1 MDPGS
6 YLRELRSHSTSDG
19 RVIPARGIVLVKR
32 VETEETLPGGRII
45 IPQKAREEFASH
57 QVEVVA
63 VGEPEIC
70 RDDDDAT
77 CTRLHVVEPWWCG
90 EGEDVVHPIDPRIKP
105 EAWVMVK
112 PRSLVDAGTLERN
125 LFFVRLEDILCVL
138 TETSDASDYP
148 LGRGF
153 MAAD

>member
-1 MDPGS
+1 M
-6 YLRELRSHSTSDG
+6 R
-19 RVIPARGIVLVKR
+19 PARGIVLVRR

-70 RDDDDAT
+70 EDEDCGRY
-77 CTRLHVVEPWWCG
+77 HQEFGVPVEGCDTLI
-90 EGEDVVHPIDPRIKP
+90 EIEREHPIDPRIKP

-112 PRSLVDAGTLERN
+112 PRSLVDAGTLERT
-125 LFFVRLEDILCVL
+125 LYFVRQEDILCVL
-138 TETSDASDYP
+138 EETSDDCDQRDNSRCG
-148 LGRGF
+148 LGGSGI
-153 MAAD
+153 AH